1 MYPVYN
7 NEMEHL
13 APECYSDQDL
23 EADSDVQQDLQ
34 PIQACRAMR
43 HGMIAMAVFALVGI
57 ACLNFSSQ
65 ASHSALK
72 DVQVKAGLYSNGAFN
87 QLPEATAASPAP
99 AAPAAPAAAPVA
111 PAAPVP
117 AVPAVGAEPASKPV
131 VLNPQ
136 INSVNDLTGGNGVKV
151 SAASSNPM
159 APDENMAD
167 GNECCDDEEKFEK
180 LCYKK
185 CSILTNGQFDT
196 RVSAFQCAKG
206 GQLEDFFQSQSKGF
220 PVPCTGFDVAGDECG
235 KGCPH
240 SKGACL
246 VTEEMFLGKCFK
258 KCSDLTAKQYPV
270 RTSAATCCATSNLI
284 ECINPSNSKMS
295 MDFAVGG
302 GVSEKEQ
309 QPHDPELS
317 LTEATR

>member
-1 MYPVYN
+1 M
-7 NEMEHL
+7 L
-13 APECYSDQDL
+13 A
-23 EADSDVQQDLQ
+23 VW
-34 PIQACRAMR
+34 R
-43 HGMIAMAVFALVGI
+43 
-57 ACLNFSSQ
+57 
-65 ASHSALK
+65 LK
-72 DVQVKAGLYSNGAFN
+72 RGKQMSR
-87 QLPEATAASPAP
+87 
-99 AAPAAPAAAPVA
+99 
-111 PAAPVP
+111 
-117 AVPAVGAEPASKPV
+117 
-131 VLNPQ
+131 
-136 INSVNDLTGGNGVKV
+136 
-151 SAASSNPM
+151 
-159 APDENMAD
+159 
-167 GNECCDDEEKFEK
+167 
-180 LCYKK
+180 KK
-185 CSILTNGQFDT
+185 CSAEVLHSDKWPVRHTC
-196 RVSAFQCAKG
+196 VSAFQCAKG

-317 LTEATR
+317 LTVGDLRPVDGDSSVFDERHRPYS